1 MLTFSTQG
9 QLYSPG
15 DVLNIRPKNSKEQVN
30 EFYEVLKSN
39 GVFIS
44 PNTVYRLSIIDSD
57 MPVPLFLQN
66 DISFQ
71 TLCEEYF
78 DLTSIPRRYVFSVL
92 AQITSSELEKEKC
105 IEFTT
110 AEGQNDLYNY
120 CNRPKRNITEVL
132 RDFPHAVENLTIEM
146 MFEIFPPIKS
156 RSFSIASSAIACDN
170 QIQILVAVVK
180 YKTKLVKERLGLC
193 SNWLANLTVGSKVP
207 IWIKKGSFRFP
218 KQEVLL

>member
-1 MLTFSTQG
+1 MQTNDVCIKPETVFKLT
-9 QLYSPG
+9 
-15 DVLNIRPKNSKEQVN
+15 
-30 EFYEVLKSN
+30 EV
-39 GVFIS
+39 
-44 PNTVYRLSIIDSD
+44 DSD
-57 MPVPLFLQN
+57 MPVPSFLRKG
-66 DISFQ
+66 ITFQ

-78 DLTSIPRRYVFSVL
+78 DLSTIPRRYVFSVL
-92 AQITSSELEKEKC
+92 AQITDNELEQEKC

-156 RSFSIASSAIACDN
+156 RAFSIASSAKAHLN
-170 QIQILVAVVK
+170 ELHILVAVVK

-193 SNWLANLTVGSKVP
+193 SNWLAGLRSGIKLP
-207 IWIKKGSFRFP
+207 IWIKRGSFRFP
-218 KQEVLL
+218 AEEVNLSFLSLRGLKFGNNLTNKLTVCY